1 MFSEKE
7 VAYLISQRLARI
19 ATVSSSMHPDVSPV
33 GFEFDGKR
41 FIIFGENL
49 ERTLK
54 YRNVKNGNTK
64 VALVVDDLE
73 SITPWTPRAVKVH
86 GTAQVDEVDGRAIL
100 VIRPDTHWSWGV
112 EAPPFE
118 GGSQAIRKVVHDR
131 S

>member
-7 VAYLISQRLARI
+7 VAYLASQRLARL
-19 ATVSSSMHPDVSPV
+19 ATVSSSTQPDVSPV

-41 FIIFGENL
+41 FIISGHNVK
-49 ERTLK
+49 RTTK
-54 YRNVKNGNTK
+54 YRNVKGGNRK

-73 SITPWTPRAVKVH
+73 STNPWTPRGVRVH
-86 GTAQVDEVDGRAIL
+86 GTAQVEEVDGRAVL
-100 VIRPDTHWSWGV
+100 VIRPDSHWSWGV

-118 GGSQAIRKVVHDR
+118 GGSQAIRKVVHAG